1 MKKITNSLMPLAA
14 LVLFGTCMVSVFSL
28 LVVLMTSAGFAG
40 GVPLFYYQRL
50 NVAVISVALPIVGTI
65 LFTAILLGLPR
76 KSAEA
81 VRLTIIEG
89 AANLPVSEEGKKEE
103 SLAKAAW
110 SKVMAGVEKALAR
123 LDKGEYG
130 VC

>member
-1 MKKITNSLMPLAA
+1 MKNVTNSLLPIAV
-14 LVLFGTCMVSVFSL
+14 LVFFGTCLVSVFCL
-28 LVVLMTSAGFAG
+28 LVVLMTSVGFAG

-50 NVAVISVALPIVGTI
+50 SVAVISVALPIVGMI

-103 SLAKAAW
+103 SLAKAA
-110 SKVMAGVEKALAR
+110 
-123 LDKGEYG
+123 
-130 VC
+130 

>member
-1 MKKITNSLMPLAA
+1 MKNITNSLMPLAA

-28 LVVLMTSAGFAG
+28 LVVLMTSAGFAD

-50 NVAVISVALPIVGTI
+50 NVAAISVALPIVGTI

-103 SLAKAAW
+103 SLAKAA
-110 SKVMAGVEKALAR
+110 
-123 LDKGEYG
+123 
-130 VC
+130 

>member
-14 LVLFGTCMVSVFSL
+14 LILFVTCLVSVFGL
-28 LVVLMTSAGFAG
+28 LVVLLTSVGFAD

-50 NVAVISVALPIVGTI
+50 NVAVISVALPIVGMI

-81 VRLTIIEG
+81 AKLSAMEG
-89 AANLPVSEEGKKEE
+89 AANWPVSEEGKKEE
-103 SLAKAAW
+103 SLAKAA
-110 SKVMAGVEKALAR
+110 
-123 LDKGEYG
+123 
-130 VC
+130 